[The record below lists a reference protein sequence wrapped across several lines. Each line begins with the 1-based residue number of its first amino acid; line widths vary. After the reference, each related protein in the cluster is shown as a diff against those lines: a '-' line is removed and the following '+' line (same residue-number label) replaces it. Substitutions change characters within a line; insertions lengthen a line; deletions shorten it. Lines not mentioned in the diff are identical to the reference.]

1 MKRVTQFILL
11 CALVLACVLPAMA
24 ATYYVDGTNGK
35 ATPTAGTSWSDAYK
49 DIQDAIDKAQ
59 SVSATAA
66 TANSV
71 FVKAG
76 TYDLTEPIQLKK
88 GVFLY
93 GGFAGTETALESRD
107 IAKNATILNGAT
119 ITTVT
124 SASVVMC
131 FSQNDDGTMVVS
143 NGTKMAASDDTRID
157 GFTITGGKGNN
168 DLKNKVA
175 KYGGGMYIRGASPI
189 IANCTFKENISGTG
203 GAISI
208 NSGKAQPVIINC
220 RFENNES
227 NGTAESANA
236 VNGGGGAISMT
247 NSPAGFIIDSC
258 TFKSNKAIHGGAI
271 FVLGYS
277 NEDNPDIPSTIT
289 NSTFILNTAV
299 ASASPIDK
307 IKGHNGAG
315 GALLVFGKDSTQN
328 RKKVRTI
335 DITNCTFINNKATNA
350 TDGSEICLNNTDAK
364 VTLVNTILYDAYDV
378 LSGDVTSLDVKNS
391 AYPSNTKVVTTAGTL
406 TLSNSNMS
414 QTTAK
419 ANGVTH
425 TVYKLLAAAT
435 DLIKKGQAVSD
446 VTTDQLG
453 MARPS
458 STPSIGAV
466 EYLEVAVS
474 MSTLPSG
481 TVSTYYK
488 QTLAA
493 TVTPAQDASVL
504 SWDIESGD
512 LPAGITL
519 IGDVISGTPTKAGSF
534 DITVRVTVGVYAAS
548 KDFTLVINAAAAT
561 TVSPDI
567 GMVSITVKNAVGSNT
582 AAFSVTSADVKLTTA
597 SNDLTAGVKVNGTA
611 YKVASPD
618 TTPGFSVSA
627 GNAKLKAAWL
637 GDETSTWT
645 STSDL
650 DALTITDLTA
660 ISGQEAISETSPD
673 YYRFQFC
680 VSDDYYFTLELNV
693 LLSGEPETKV
703 TSGEVTSGSVSDPT
717 EEIKSGDVIYYK
729 VPANGSDNLV
739 TKDASGVWQLPRVIS
754 FAIVQGGFS
763 GLVSRMSAIPRT
775 IAQIITGVF
784 APNADGLFTNIGAAL
799 STPVHPGTIFIIR
812 LAPAGW
818 TLPFM
823 AGFERGAMR
832 VAKVEDG
839 AIVGAMTVQNS
850 EGNDSINEEIK
861 TLNIDTSDL
870 RDPDDSNVKVPVPEG
885 SMQSATRL

>member
-1 MKRVTQFILL
+1 MG
-11 CALVLACVLPAMA
+11 
-24 ATYYVDGTNGK
+24 Y
-35 ATPTAGTSWSDAYK
+35 
-49 DIQDAIDKAQ
+49 
-59 SVSATAA
+59 
-66 TANSV
+66 
-71 FVKAG
+71 
-76 TYDLTEPIQLKK
+76 
-88 GVFLY
+88 
-93 GGFAGTETALESRD
+93 
-107 IAKNATILNGAT
+107 
-119 ITTVT
+119 
-124 SASVVMC
+124 
-131 FSQNDDGTMVVS
+131 
-143 NGTKMAASDDTRID
+143 
-157 GFTITGGKGNN
+157 
-168 DLKNKVA
+168 
-175 KYGGGMYIRGASPI
+175 RG
-189 IANCTFKENISGTG
+189 
-203 GAISI
+203 
-208 NSGKAQPVIINC
+208 
-220 RFENNES
+220 
-227 NGTAESANA
+227 
-236 VNGGGGAISMT
+236 
-247 NSPAGFIIDSC
+247 
-258 TFKSNKAIHGGAI
+258 
-271 FVLGYS
+271 
-277 NEDNPDIPSTIT
+277 
-289 NSTFILNTAV
+289 
-299 ASASPIDK
+299 
-307 IKGHNGAG
+307 
-315 GALLVFGKDSTQN
+315 
-328 RKKVRTI
+328 
-335 DITNCTFINNKATNA
+335 
-350 TDGSEICLNNTDAK
+350 
-364 VTLVNTILYDAYDV
+364 
-378 LSGDVTSLDVKNS
+378 
-391 AYPSNTKVVTTAGTL
+391 
-406 TLSNSNMS
+406 
-414 QTTAK
+414 
-419 ANGVTH
+419 
-425 TVYKLLAAAT
+425 
-435 DLIKKGQAVSD
+435 
-446 VTTDQLG
+446 
-453 MARPS
+453 
-458 STPSIGAV
+458 
-466 EYLEVAVS
+466 
-474 MSTLPSG
+474 
-481 TVSTYYK
+481 
-488 QTLAA
+488 
-493 TVTPAQDASVL
+493 
-504 SWDIESGD
+504 GD

-567 GMVSITVKNAVGSNT
+567 GTVSITVKNAVGSNT

-618 TTPGFSVSA
+618 TTPVFSVSA

-870 RDPDDSNVKVPVPEG
+870 RDPDDSSVKVPVPEG
-885 SMQSATRL
+885 AYAISYSTLNGEAYGAFSDDIKVAAANYTPSGDDDTDTDTDDDTDTDTDDEQDTSSHGSSSGCNAGFGLFALAALALAYRKFSK